1 MTYKISA
8 IIPFRGKIRMTMQ
21 LVAELLVDFS
31 RLEAEQS
38 QRIILIDNGST
49 ADERSLL
56 ASLLDGSD
64 MVEVV
69 ESDGDCGI
77 NAMWEQ
83 GLTMIRESSPSGTLD
98 DHLIFVLN
106 NDVQIIQSLLP
117 MIDEM
122 DALKF
127 FAAISPSYDDR
138 PQVARRVNAY
148 ECLSNGSSDRD
159 KCGGAGFA
167 FLLRGRWIEE
177 HHYRFPTTL
186 KWWFGDNH
194 LLDSILDTQCGW
206 GISGSS
212 RVLHL
217 NGGSQTATEEYREY
231 VQGRGEI
238 YERDAQE
245 AKRLGIRVDWQG
257 R

>member
-8 IIPFRGKIRMTMQ
+8 IIPLRGKIRMTMQ
-21 LVAELLVDFS
+21 LVAELLVDFA
-31 RLEAEQS
+31 RLTPEQMG
-38 QRIILIDNGST
+38 RIILIDNGST

-56 ASLLDGSD
+56 TDLLGGNEL
-64 MVEVV
+64 VEVV

-83 GLTMIRESSPSGTLD
+83 GLGMIRKDSPSGTLD
-98 DHLIFVLN
+98 EHFVFILN
-106 NDVQIIQSLLP
+106 NDVQIIQSLVP
-117 MIDEM
+117 MIEEM
-122 DALKF
+122 EALTF

-148 ECLSNGSSDRD
+148 GYLSNGSSDRD

-167 FLLRGRWIEE
+167 FLLRGSWIEE
-177 HHYRFPTTL
+177 SNYHFPTTL

-194 LLDSILDTQCGW
+194 LLDTILDCNRGW

-217 NGGSQTATEEYREY
+217 DGGSQTATDEYREY
-231 VQGRGEI
+231 VQWRGEI
-238 YERDAQE
+238 YERDARE
-245 AKRLGIRVDWQG
+245 AKRLGIRIDWMG

>member
-1 MTYKISA
+1 MTHKISA

-31 RLEAEQS
+31 RLEAEQA

-49 ADERSLL
+49 PDERSLL
-56 ASLLDGSD
+56 TDLLAGSD

-69 ESDGDCGI
+69 DSDGDCGI

-83 GLTMIRESSPSGTLD
+83 GLGMIRESSPSGTLD
-98 DHLIFVLN
+98 DHLIFILN

-117 MIDEM
+117 MIEEM
-122 DALKF
+122 DALPF
-127 FAAISPSYDDR
+127 FAAISPSYDSR

-148 ECLSNGSSDRD
+148 ECLSNGNSDRD

-167 FLLRGRWIEE
+167 FLLRGRWIEQSNY
-177 HHYRFPTTL
+177 HFPETL

-194 LLDSILDTQCGW
+194 LLDTILDCNRGW

-238 YERDAQE
+238 YERDAEE
-245 AKRLGIRVDWQG
+245 AKRLGIRIDWQG

>member
-1 MTYKISA
+1 MNHKISA

-31 RLEAEQS
+31 RLEAEQAGG
-38 QRIILIDNGST
+38 IILIDNGST
-49 ADERSLL
+49 PDERSLL
-56 ASLLDGSD
+56 TDLLAGSD

-83 GLTMIRESSPSGTLD
+83 GLGMIRESSPSGTLD
-98 DHLIFVLN
+98 DHLVFILN

-117 MIDEM
+117 MIEEM
-122 DALKF
+122 DALPF
-127 FAAISPSYDDR
+127 FAAISPSYDSR

-167 FLLRGRWIEE
+167 FLLRGSWIEANNY
-177 HHYRFPTTL
+177 HFPTTL

-194 LLDSILDTQCGW
+194 LLDTILDTQCGW
-206 GISGSS
+206 GVSGSS

-238 YERDAQE
+238 YERDAEE
-245 AKRLGIRVDWQG
+245 AKRLGIRIDWQG

>member
-8 IIPFRGKIRMTMQ
+8 IIPFKGKIRMTMQ

-38 QRIILIDNGST
+38 HRIILIDNGT
-49 ADERSLL
+49 TPEGRSLL
-56 ASLLDGSD
+56 ASLLDGND

-69 ESDGDCGI
+69 ESAGDCGI

-83 GLTMIRESSPSGTLD
+83 GLGMIREDSLSGTLD

-117 MIDEM
+117 MIEEM
-122 DALKF
+122 DALSF
-127 FAAISPSYDDR
+127 FAAISPSYDSR

-148 ECLSNGSSDRD
+148 ECLSNGNSDRN

-167 FLLRGRWIEE
+167 FLLRGSWIEQNN
-177 HHYRFPTTL
+177 YRFPTTL

-194 LLDSILDTQCGW
+194 LLDTILDTQCGW

-217 NGGSQTATEEYREY
+217 DGGSQTATEEYREY

-238 YERDAQE
+238 YERDAAE
-245 AKRLGIRVDWQG
+245 AKRLGIRIDWKG

>member
-1 MTYKISA
+1 
-8 IIPFRGKIRMTMQ
+8 MQ
-21 LVAELLVDFS
+21 LVAELLIDFS
-31 RLEAEQS
+31 RLTPEQVG
-38 QRIILIDNGST
+38 RIILIDNGTT
-49 ADERSLL
+49 AAAR
-56 ASLLDGSD
+56 SLLDGLLD
-64 MVEVV
+64 GNELVEVV
-69 ESDGDCGI
+69 ESAGDCGI

-83 GLTMIRESSPSGTLD
+83 GLTMIRTDSPSGTLD
-98 DHLIFVLN
+98 EHCIFVLN
-106 NDVQIIQSLLP
+106 NDVQIIQSLIP
-117 MIDEM
+117 MIEEM

-167 FLLRGRWIEE
+167 FFLRGSWVEQNN
-177 HHYRFPTTL
+177 YRFPETL

-194 LLDSILDTQCGW
+194 LLDTILDTQCGW

-212 RVLHL
+212 RVIHL
-217 NGGSQTATEEYREY
+217 DGGSQTATEEYREY

-238 YERDAQE
+238 YEKDAQE
-245 AKRLGIRVDWQG
+245 AKRLGIRIDWHG

>member
-1 MTYKISA
+1 MTHKISA
-8 IIPFRGKIRMTMQ
+8 IIPFKGKIRMTMQ

-31 RLEAEQS
+31 RLAAEQA

-49 ADERSLL
+49 PDERSLL
-56 ASLLDGSD
+56 TDLLAGSD

-69 ESDGDCGI
+69 ESAGDCGI

-83 GLTMIRESSPSGTLD
+83 GLGMIREDSPSGTLD
-98 DHLIFVLN
+98 DHLVFVLN
-106 NDVQIIQSLLP
+106 NDVQIIQSLIP
-117 MIDEM
+117 MIEEM
-122 DALKF
+122 DALSF

-148 ECLSNGSSDRD
+148 ECLANGNSDRD

-167 FLLRGRWIEE
+167 FLIRGRWIEE
-177 HHYRFPTTL
+177 HQYRFPETL

-194 LLDSILDTQCGW
+194 LLDTILDTQCGW

-212 RVLHL
+212 KVIHL

-245 AKRLGIRVDWQG
+245 AKRLGIRIDWQG

>member
-8 IIPFRGKIRMTMQ
+8 IIPFKGKIRMTMQ
-21 LVAELLVDFS
+21 LVAELLIDFS
-31 RLEAEQS
+31 RLEAEQA

-49 ADERSLL
+49 PDERSLL
-56 ASLLDGSD
+56 TDLLAGSD

-69 ESDGDCGI
+69 ESAGDCGI

-83 GLTMIRESSPSGTLD
+83 GLGMIREDSASGTLD
-98 DHLIFVLN
+98 DHLVFILN

-117 MIDEM
+117 MIEEM
-122 DALKF
+122 DALSF
-127 FAAISPSYDDR
+127 FAAISPSYDSR

-148 ECLSNGSSDRD
+148 ECLANGSSDRD

-167 FLLRGRWIEE
+167 FLLRGSWVEQSNY
-177 HHYRFPTTL
+177 HFPTTL

-194 LLDSILDTQCGW
+194 LLDTILDTQCGW

-212 RVLHL
+212 RVIHL
-217 NGGSQTATEEYREY
+217 DGGSQTATEEYREY
-231 VQGRGEI
+231 LKGRGEV
-238 YERDAQE
+238 YDRDAQE
-245 AKRLGIRVDWQG
+245 AKKLGIRIDWQG

>member
-1 MTYKISA
+1 MTHKNSA
-8 IIPFRGKIRMTMQ
+8 IIPFKSKIRMTMQ

-31 RLEAEQS
+31 RLEPEQAG
-38 QRIILIDNGST
+38 RIILIDNGST
-49 ADERSLL
+49 PDERSLL
-56 ASLLDGSD
+56 TDLLAGSD

-69 ESDGDCGI
+69 DSEGDCGI

-83 GLTMIRESSPSGTLD
+83 GLGMIREDSPSGTLD
-98 DHLIFVLN
+98 EHLVFVLN

-117 MIDEM
+117 MIEEM
-122 DALKF
+122 DALPF

-148 ECLSNGSSDRD
+148 ECLSNGNSDRD

-167 FLLRGRWIEE
+167 FLLRGSWVEQSNY
-177 HHYRFPTTL
+177 HFPETL

-194 LLDSILDTQCGW
+194 LLDTILDCNRGW

-238 YERDAQE
+238 YERDEQE
-245 AKRLGIRVDWQG
+245 AKRLGIRIDWMG

>member
-1 MTYKISA
+1 MTHKISA
-8 IIPFRGKIRMTMQ
+8 IIPFKGKIRMTMQ
-21 LVAELLVDFS
+21 LVAELLVYFS
-31 RLEAEQS
+31 RQEAEQAE
-38 QRIILIDNGST
+38 RIILIDNGST

-56 ASLLDGSD
+56 ASLLAGSD

-69 ESDGDCGI
+69 DSDGDCGI

-83 GLTMIRESSPSGTLD
+83 GLGMIREDSASGTLD
-98 DHLIFVLN
+98 DHLIFILN
-106 NDVQIIQSLLP
+106 NDVQIIHSLLP

-122 DALKF
+122 EHLSF
-127 FAAISPSYDDR
+127 FAAISPAYDSR

-148 ECLSNGSSDRD
+148 ECLSNGNSDRN

-167 FLLRGRWIEE
+167 FLLRGSWVEE
-177 HHYRFPTTL
+177 SNYQFPTTL

-194 LLDSILDTQCGW
+194 LLDTILDCNRGW

-212 RVLHL
+212 RVIHL
-217 NGGSQTATEEYREY
+217 DGGSQTATEEYREY

-245 AKRLGIRVDWQG
+245 AKRLGIRIDWMG

>member
-31 RLEAEQS
+31 RLEAEQA

-49 ADERSLL
+49 PDERSLL
-56 ASLLDGSD
+56 TNLLAGSD

-83 GLTMIRESSPSGTLD
+83 GLSMIRESSPSGTLD
-98 DHLIFVLN
+98 EHLIFILN
-106 NDVQIIQSLLP
+106 NDVQITHSLLP

-122 DALKF
+122 EHLSF
-127 FAAISPSYDDR
+127 FAAISPAYDSR
-138 PQVARRVNAY
+138 PREAGRVSAY
-148 ECLSNGSSDRD
+148 AYLTNGNSDRD

-167 FLLRGRWIEE
+167 FLIRGSWIEANNY
-177 HHYRFPTTL
+177 HFPATL

-194 LLDSILDTQCGW
+194 LLDTILDCNRGW

-212 RVLHL
+212 RVIHL
-217 NGGSQTATEEYREY
+217 DGGSQTATEEYREY
-231 VQGRGEI
+231 VQGRGEV
-238 YERDAQE
+238 YDRDAME
-245 AKRLGIRVDWQG
+245 AKRLGIRIDWQG